1 MTSDLLLIAAALVAG
16 LMNAVA
22 GGGSFF
28 TFPALVFTGVPSI
41 IANASSTVALLPGV
55 LASAW
60 GYRDDFQ
67 GFAGIPLKPVL
78 LVSTLGGTGGAL
90 LLLYTPEHTF
100 DAVVPWLLLT
110 ATLAFI
116 FGPWLAPRLQ
126 KISHRSFRLSSSTL
140 LPAQFVIGLYAGYF
154 GGAIGL
160 IMLAMWSLLGLTNV
174 KAMNPNRTLL
184 GGAMN
189 AAAVVC
195 FIVAGKIW
203 WHQTLIMLVAA
214 VVGGYVG
221 ARIGRR
227 MNPRH
232 IRVVVTI
239 ISVVITMAFFR
250 RRL

>member
-1 MTSDLLLIAAALVAG
+1 LTSDLLLIAAALIAG
-16 LMNAVA
+16 LLNAVA

-41 IANASSTVALLPGV
+41 IANASSTVALFPGA

-60 GYRDDFQ
+60 GYREDFR
-67 GFAGIPLKPVL
+67 GFEGVSWRAIL
-78 LVSTLGGTGGAL
+78 LVSTLGGIGGAL
-90 LLLYTPEHTF
+90 LLLYTPDHTF
-100 DAVVPWLLLT
+100 DAIVPWLLLT
-110 ATLAFI
+110 ATLAFV
-116 FGPWLAPRLQ
+116 FGPGLSPMLQ
-126 KISHRSFRLSSSTL
+126 KISYRSFHARPATL
-140 LPAQFVIGLYAGYF
+140 LPAQFIIGLYAGYF

-160 IMLAMWSLLGLTNV
+160 IMLAFWSLLGMTDV

-195 FIVAGKIW
+195 FIIAGRIW

-214 VVGGYVG
+214 VIGGYAG

-239 ISVVITMAFFR
+239 ISVAITFAFFR
-250 RRL
+250 RRF

>member
-1 MTSDLLLIAAALVAG
+1 MKSDLLLIAAALVAG

-41 IANASSTVALLPGV
+41 IANASSTVALFPGV

-67 GFAGIPLKPVL
+67 GFDGISLKPVL
-78 LVSTLGGTGGAL
+78 LASTLGGTGGAL
-90 LLLYTPEHTF
+90 LLLFTPETTF

-110 ATLAFI
+110 ATLAFT

-126 KISHRSFRLSSSTL
+126 KISYRSFHMRPATL

-160 IMLAMWSLLGLTNV
+160 IMLALWSLLGLTDM
-174 KAMNPNRTLL
+174 KTMNPNRTLL

-195 FIVAGKIW
+195 FIIAGKIW
-203 WHQTLIMLVAA
+203 WHQTLIMLAAA
-214 VVGGYVG
+214 VVGGYAG

-227 MNPRH
+227 MDPRH
-232 IRVVVTI
+232 IRVAVTV
-239 ISVVITMAFFR
+239 ISVAITIAFFR
-250 RRL
+250 RRF